1 MARIE
6 RESINFKLPKTLAN
20 ALRTAAAERKTSAT
34 NLVIQGLHH
43 ILGDVRGTEVSVDI
57 RLYQLEEDFFRLAE
71 SVRDHSVNPDHE
83 KRLDNLEGKLEALTN
98 RLAQFE
104 GVLTAVQQSV
114 NASKSRY
121 RSGGNPYLHNS
132 RPPEPQP
139 FDEISLARRL
149 NTKVAEIVE
158 KRTTLN
164 KKEFESW
171 CRERDNS
178 QYAWRFN
185 EKDKL
190 YYPVK

>member
-71 SVRDHSVNPDHE
+71 SVRDHSVNLDHE

-121 RSGGNPYLHNS
+121 RSGNPYLHNS
-132 RPPEPQP
+132 QPPEPQP

-164 KKEFESW
+164 KKEFEAW

-185 EKDKL
+185 EKDSL